1 MKHVKHK
8 CRSCI
13 HCDIEHLICR
23 PNSKDCRSEY
33 ALDIE
38 DLDTE
43 DFCDFYEEKSEE
55 QKWTKKN

>member
-1 MKHVKHK
+1 MKNVKHK
-8 CRSCI
+8 CRSCV

-33 ALDIE
+33 ALDVE

-43 DFCDFYEEKSEE
+43 EVCDFYEAESENE
-55 QKWTKKN
+55 E